1 MGENMNIPDEY
12 LPRVGAGREE
22 LITFYS
28 WEFEDAKKA
37 QNEWDKAD
45 HQPSG
50 RGPFF
55 RWVAAI
61 ELIELAEQF
70 KETEDK
76 RVLLQAIS
84 ICALNDFAIPQW
96 CASSYI
102 KSFRDAWHYRV
113 KSWDEAF
120 GPLNPPY
127 TQVETRRKERKVPL
141 EVYLRVT
148 EIKNNDP
155 RIPLDGALFERVGKE
170 LGICE
175 TTANDYWRSVKK
187 IMSNSANSP
196 IEELST
202 NYWSPYISNK
212 E

>member
-120 GPLNPPY
+120 GPLNPH
-127 TQVETRRKERKVPL
+127 TLKWKL
-141 EVYLRVT
+141 GG
-148 EIKNNDP
+148 KNG
-155 RIPLDGALFERVGKE
+155 RCHLK
-170 LGICE
+170 
-175 TTANDYWRSVKK
+175 
-187 IMSNSANSP
+187 
-196 IEELST
+196 
-202 NYWSPYISNK
+202 YISVLQKSKTTIHAYLLTAHCLK